1 MAVLDYAIIGGLAA
15 VSLMLGLGLLNM
27 MRGGPASRSQHFM
40 RWRVL
45 LQGAVILLLV
55 LAWAW

>member
-1 MAVLDYAIIGGLAA
+1 MSGLDYVLVGGLAA
-15 VSLMLGLGLLNM
+15 VSMMLGLGLLNM

-45 LQGAVILLLV
+45 LQAAVILLIV
-55 LAWAW
+55 LAFAL